1 MQPFEWSMAADVL
14 EHPRSAGRIVPR
26 FEELTADKLGKAG
39 LPDSH
44 GWLSKLWSPFGSLL

>member
-44 GWLSKLWSPFGSLL
+44 GWLSKLWSLFGSLL